1 MNREQFIK
9 NMISSKGYNIKSFAQ
24 YIGMPY
30 STLLTILNGSLG
42 GAAFDNVIK
51 ICQGLGISIN
61 ELQEHDVSADV
72 DHTLSAHE
80 KALIIAYRKKPDMQP
95 AVDRLLGISDD
106 PDTVRCVASLRKSI
120 SRHTQK
126 EQHLKRC
133 TLPLKI
139 RATPTPPRNFGAR
152 S

>member
-42 GAAFDNVIK
+42 GAAIDNVIK

-106 PDTVRCVASLRKSI
+106 PDTVRLYRAAKSTDDHPDEIVEI
-120 SRHTQK
+120 SSERFQK
-126 EQHLKRC
+126 IKNAPETDDDQL
-133 TLPLKI
+133 
-139 RATPTPPRNFGAR
+139 
-152 S
+152 

>member
-42 GAAFDNVIK
+42 GAAIDNVIK

-106 PDTVRCVASLRKSI
+106 PDTVRLYRAAKSTDDHPDEIVEI
-120 SRHTQK
+120 SRERFQK
-126 EQHLKRC
+126 IKNAPETDYDQL
-133 TLPLKI
+133 
-139 RATPTPPRNFGAR
+139 
-152 S
+152 

>member
-42 GAAFDNVIK
+42 GAAIDNVIK

-106 PDTVRCVASLRKSI
+106 PDTVRLYRAAKSTDDHPDEIVEI
-120 SRHTQK
+120 SRERFQK
-126 EQHLKRC
+126 IKNAPETDDDQL
-133 TLPLKI
+133 
-139 RATPTPPRNFGAR
+139 
-152 S
+152 

>member
-42 GAAFDNVIK
+42 GAAIDNVIK

-106 PDTVRCVASLRKSI
+106 PDTVRLYRAAKSTNDHPDEIVEI
-120 SRHTQK
+120 SRERFQK
-126 EQHLKRC
+126 IKNAPETDDDQL
-133 TLPLKI
+133 
-139 RATPTPPRNFGAR
+139 
-152 S
+152 

>member
-42 GAAFDNVIK
+42 GAAIDNVIK

-72 DHTLSAHE
+72 DHALSAHE

-106 PDTVRCVASLRKSI
+106 PDTVRLYRAAKSTDDHPDEIVEI
-120 SRHTQK
+120 SSERFQK
-126 EQHLKRC
+126 IKNAPETDDDQL
-133 TLPLKI
+133 
-139 RATPTPPRNFGAR
+139 
-152 S
+152 

>member
-42 GAAFDNVIK
+42 GAAIDNVIK

-106 PDTVRCVASLRKSI
+106 PDTVRLYRAAKSTDDHPDEIVEI
-120 SRHTQK
+120 SRERFQK
-126 EQHLKRC
+126 IKNAPESDDDQL
-133 TLPLKI
+133 
-139 RATPTPPRNFGAR
+139 
-152 S
+152 

>member
-9 NMISSKGYNIKSFAQ
+9 NLISSKGYNIKSFAQ

-42 GAAFDNVIK
+42 GAAIDNVIK

-106 PDTVRCVASLRKSI
+106 PDTVRLYRAAKSTDDHPDEIVEI
-120 SRHTQK
+120 SRERFQK
-126 EQHLKRC
+126 IKDAPETDDDL
-133 TLPLKI
+133 L
-139 RATPTPPRNFGAR
+139 
-152 S
+152 

>member
-42 GAAFDNVIK
+42 GAAIDNVIK

-80 KALIIAYRKKPDMQP
+80 KALIIAYRQKPDMQP

-106 PDTVRCVASLRKSI
+106 PDTVRLYRAAKSTDDHPDEIVEI
-120 SRHTQK
+120 SRERFQK
-126 EQHLKRC
+126 IKNAPETDDDQL
-133 TLPLKI
+133 
-139 RATPTPPRNFGAR
+139 
-152 S
+152 

>member
-42 GAAFDNVIK
+42 GAAIDNVIK

-80 KALIIAYRKKPDMQP
+80 KALIIAYRQKPDMQP

-106 PDTVRCVASLRKSI
+106 PDTVRLYRAAKSTDDHPDEIVEI
-120 SRHTQK
+120 SRERFQK
-126 EQHLKRC
+126 IKDAPETDDEQL
-133 TLPLKI
+133 
-139 RATPTPPRNFGAR
+139 
-152 S
+152 

>member
-9 NMISSKGYNIKSFAQ
+9 NLISSKGYNIKSFAQ

-42 GAAFDNVIK
+42 GAAIDNVIK

-106 PDTVRCVASLRKSI
+106 PDTVRLYRAAKSTDDHPDEIVEI
-120 SRHTQK
+120 SRERFQK
-126 EQHLKRC
+126 IKNAPETDDDQL
-133 TLPLKI
+133 
-139 RATPTPPRNFGAR
+139 
-152 S
+152 

>member
-42 GAAFDNVIK
+42 GAAIDNVIK

-80 KALIIAYRKKPDMQP
+80 KALIIAYRQKPDMQP

-106 PDTVRCVASLRKSI
+106 PDTVRLYRAAKSTDDHPDEIVEI
-120 SRHTQK
+120 SRERFQK
-126 EQHLKRC
+126 IKNAPESDDDQL
-133 TLPLKI
+133 
-139 RATPTPPRNFGAR
+139 
-152 S
+152 